1 MEEVLKVLSPWPM
14 AQGVLIGLIIAAGG
28 FWAMRRGL
36 QDNHKRDAETP
47 DTLSVRV
54 QNETVAVTVE
64 MSDEEK
70 RWQWEA
76 YKQIGHLDVNSFAIV
91 HHLEQLVELN
101 RGLLNALNRLA
112 DSRWNSGQ

>member
-1 MEEVLKVLSPWPM
+1 MEEVLKALSPWPM
-14 AQGVLIGLIIAAGG
+14 AQGVLIGLLIAAGG

-36 QDNHKRDAETP
+36 QDNRKRDAEQS
-47 DTLSVRV
+47 DTLSVR
-54 QNETVAVTVE
+54 VE

-70 RWQWEA
+70 RWRWEA
-76 YKQIGHLDVNSFAIV
+76 YKQLGHLDSNSFDII

-101 RGLLNALNRLA
+101 RGILNALNRLA